1 MYYVDFI
8 LNYPNRC
15 IIGVKNLM
23 TIVWKIR
30 IYYYLRCNISM
41 LRLICD
47 HWFLMLDKC
56 GVYVRVSREVSI
68 TAGITFVNN
77 NDRACSLSFF
87 LRLCSTIV
95 HSRVQASNLTP
106 DKSDCRLQN
115 YSVGSFFMWGCGDD
129 IMYIARLLVCAKRY
143 PRELE
148 LRSTRRTP
156 PESRA
161 QCAIRKPLF

>member
-15 IIGVKNLM
+15 IIGIKNLM

-30 IYYYLRCNISM
+30 IYYYLRCNILM

-68 TAGITFVNN
+68 TAGITR
-77 NDRACSLSFF
+77 RA
-87 LRLCSTIV
+87 RAITNKV
-95 HSRVQASNLTP
+95 
-106 DKSDCRLQN
+106 
-115 YSVGSFFMWGCGDD
+115 
-129 IMYIARLLVCAKRY
+129 LLEEPKTKER
-143 PRELE
+143 
-148 LRSTRRTP
+148 
-156 PESRA
+156 
-161 QCAIRKPLF
+161 

>member
-30 IYYYLRCNISM
+30 IYYYLRCNILM
-41 LRLICD
+41 LRPICD

-68 TAGITFVNN
+68 TAGITLRPYNTPCCKVFLCLYLPYLHKN
-77 NDRACSLSFF
+77 NDVIPLKMPIIRILHLLQTLQYHICQIHQLHWLLGVVLGLSFA
-87 LRLCSTIV
+87 C
-95 HSRVQASNLTP
+95 
-106 DKSDCRLQN
+106 K
-115 YSVGSFFMWGCGDD
+115 YSSKTVE
-129 IMYIARLLVCAKRY
+129 VCFW
-143 PRELE
+143 
-148 LRSTRRTP
+148 
-156 PESRA
+156 
-161 QCAIRKPLF
+161 Q

>member
-1 MYYVDFI
+1 MYYVGFI

-23 TIVWKIR
+23 TIVWEIR

-68 TAGITFVNN
+68 TAGITSDANKHHWQATRKRVAFV
-77 NDRACSLSFF
+77 
-87 LRLCSTIV
+87 I
-95 HSRVQASNLTP
+95 
-106 DKSDCRLQN
+106 
-115 YSVGSFFMWGCGDD
+115 
-129 IMYIARLLVCAKRY
+129 
-143 PRELE
+143 
-148 LRSTRRTP
+148 
-156 PESRA
+156 
-161 QCAIRKPLF
+161 

>member
-1 MYYVDFI
+1 MYCVDFI

-30 IYYYLRCNISM
+30 IYYYLRSNILM

-68 TAGITFVNN
+68 TAGITNSRSRDF
-77 NDRACSLSFF
+77 CSFF
-87 LRLCSTIV
+87 CVKMLADVGTLGTDPAKFCGLRLLQS
-95 HSRVQASNLTP
+95 
-106 DKSDCRLQN
+106 DKI
-115 YSVGSFFMWGCGDD
+115 G
-129 IMYIARLLVCAKRY
+129 
-143 PRELE
+143 
-148 LRSTRRTP
+148 
-156 PESRA
+156 
-161 QCAIRKPLF
+161 

>member
-15 IIGVKNLM
+15 IIGDKNHM

-30 IYYYLRCNISM
+30 IYYYLPCNILM

-68 TAGITFVNN
+68 TAGIT
-77 NDRACSLSFF
+77 
-87 LRLCSTIV
+87 
-95 HSRVQASNLTP
+95 
-106 DKSDCRLQN
+106 K
-115 YSVGSFFMWGCGDD
+115 
-129 IMYIARLLVCAKRY
+129 
-143 PRELE
+143 ELKNI
-148 LRSTRRTP
+148 RSPKRTP
-156 PESRA
+156 
-161 QCAIRKPLF
+161 ILFYSFRDG

>member
-1 MYYVDFI
+1 MYYMDFI

-68 TAGITFVNN
+68 TAGITFVND
-77 NDRACSLSFF
+77 NDRACALSFF
-87 LRLCSTIV
+87 LAYGVGLYHPAGSIVKGCERRLSALA
-95 HSRVQASNLTP
+95 HGNYNLLIGH
-106 DKSDCRLQN
+106 R
-115 YSVGSFFMWGCGDD
+115 
-129 IMYIARLLVCAKRY
+129 
-143 PRELE
+143 
-148 LRSTRRTP
+148 
-156 PESRA
+156 
-161 QCAIRKPLF
+161 

>member
-30 IYYYLRCNISM
+30 IYYYLRCNILM

-47 HWFLMLDKC
+47 HWFLMIDKC

-68 TAGITFVNN
+68 TAGIT
-77 NDRACSLSFF
+77 D
-87 LRLCSTIV
+87 TKE
-95 HSRVQASNLTP
+95 SR
-106 DKSDCRLQN
+106 D
-115 YSVGSFFMWGCGDD
+115 
-129 IMYIARLLVCAKRY
+129 RLLFLYQVVSQKWVLGC
-143 PRELE
+143 
-148 LRSTRRTP
+148 RS
-156 PESRA
+156 S
-161 QCAIRKPLF
+161 

>member
-30 IYYYLRCNISM
+30 IYYYLRCNILM

-56 GVYVRVSREVSI
+56 GVYVRVNREVSI
-68 TAGITFVNN
+68 TAGIT
-77 NDRACSLSFF
+77 
-87 LRLCSTIV
+87 
-95 HSRVQASNLTP
+95 
-106 DKSDCRLQN
+106 K
-115 YSVGSFFMWGCGDD
+115 
-129 IMYIARLLVCAKRY
+129 
-143 PRELE
+143 ELKNI
-148 LRSTRRTP
+148 RSPKRTP
-156 PESRA
+156 
-161 QCAIRKPLF
+161 ILFYSFRDS

>member
-68 TAGITFVNN
+68 TAGITFAND
-77 NDRACSLSFF
+77 NDRACALSFF
-87 LRLCSTIV
+87 LAYGAGLYHSAGSIVKGCERRLSALA
-95 HSRVQASNLTP
+95 HGNYNL
-106 DKSDCRLQN
+106 LI
-115 YSVGSFFMWGCGDD
+115 GD
-129 IMYIARLLVCAKRY
+129 R
-143 PRELE
+143 
-148 LRSTRRTP
+148 
-156 PESRA
+156 
-161 QCAIRKPLF
+161 

>member
-1 MYYVDFI
+1 MYCVDFI

-30 IYYYLRCNISM
+30 IYYYLRSNILM

-68 TAGITFVNN
+68 TAGITFRPYNTPCYKVFLCLYLPYLHKNN
-77 NDRACSLSFF
+77 RCNA
-87 LRLCSTIV
+87 
-95 HSRVQASNLTP
+95 P
-106 DKSDCRLQN
+106 
-115 YSVGSFFMWGCGDD
+115 
-129 IMYIARLLVCAKRY
+129 
-143 PRELE
+143 
-148 LRSTRRTP
+148 
-156 PESRA
+156 
-161 QCAIRKPLF
+161 

>member
-1 MYYVDFI
+1 MDFI

-23 TIVWKIR
+23 TIVWEIR

-68 TAGITFVNN
+68 TAEITEMKWVICDISASYPYFFIIVVSFG
-77 NDRACSLSFF
+77 RATYSSGASHSSFF
-87 LRLCSTIV
+87 AVAHICLC
-95 HSRVQASNLTP
+95 
-106 DKSDCRLQN
+106 
-115 YSVGSFFMWGCGDD
+115 Y
-129 IMYIARLLVCAKRY
+129 LL
-143 PRELE
+143 
-148 LRSTRRTP
+148 
-156 PESRA
+156 
-161 QCAIRKPLF
+161 IG